1 MAPHD
6 YQRAVRDEGFHGFS
20 FYADHVFVFAQGPFH
35 VDGGRDGIAFRKG
48 ARGDVADNL
57 RAVFAS
63 GMSGKGRELFRQ
75 GNEGALPCPEL
86 THVRRFI
93 RQLGQPLAQGHALFR
108 SGPFIF
114 PHAFLR
120 DFQHKAV
127 GLDSLI
133 FRLSRPVLGH
143 QGVDFQNGVGGEG
156 AGGGKPVVDRSFLRA
171 AFPGEPVTV
180 LSDGFQPVFHVP
192 FCRCHGLMIH
202 DFRELSIERSKLNP

>member
-1 MAPHD
+1 
-6 YQRAVRDEGFHGFS
+6 
-20 FYADHVFVFAQGPFH
+20 
-35 VDGGRDGIAFRKG
+35 
-48 ARGDVADNL
+48 
-57 RAVFAS
+57 
-63 GMSGKGRELFRQ
+63 MSGKGRELFRQ
-75 GNEGALPCPEL
+75 GNEGALPRPEL
-86 THVRRFI
+86 ARVRRLV
-93 RQLGQPLAQGHALFR
+93 RQFRQPLAQGNSLFR
-108 SGPFIF
+108 GGPFVF

-156 AGGGKPVVDRSFLRA
+156 AGGGSFLRA